1 VRRWRLLIEYDGGG
15 FSGWQ
20 RQENGPSVQA
30 ALEDALFAYSG
41 ERRLVQGAGRTD
53 AGVHAAGQVA
63 HLDLERP
70 SDAKTLRDAINFHL
84 RPAPVA
90 VLSAEAASE
99 DFHARFSATAR
110 HYRYRILN
118 RRAPPVLDAG
128 RVWWVKQPLDA
139 DAMAE
144 AAALLVGRHDFTS
157 FRAADCQADSPLR
170 TLDRLA
176 VRRDGDFVTIEASA
190 RSFLH
195 HQVRNMAGTLSL
207 VGLGRWRPRRV
218 GEALAAGDR
227 SAAGP
232 TAPPEGLCL
241 TAVDYGER

>member
-110 HYRYRILN
+110 HYRYRILSRQRPATTATASSTGG
-118 RRAPPVLDAG
+118 RRRCWMP
-128 RVWWVKQPLDA
+128 
-139 DAMAE
+139 
-144 AAALLVGRHDFTS
+144 
-157 FRAADCQADSPLR
+157 
-170 TLDRLA
+170 
-176 VRRDGDFVTIEASA
+176 DGS
-190 RSFLH
+190 
-195 HQVRNMAGTLSL
+195 G
-207 VGLGRWRPRRV
+207 G
-218 GEALAAGDR
+218 
-227 SAAGP
+227 
-232 TAPPEGLCL
+232 
-241 TAVDYGER
+241 